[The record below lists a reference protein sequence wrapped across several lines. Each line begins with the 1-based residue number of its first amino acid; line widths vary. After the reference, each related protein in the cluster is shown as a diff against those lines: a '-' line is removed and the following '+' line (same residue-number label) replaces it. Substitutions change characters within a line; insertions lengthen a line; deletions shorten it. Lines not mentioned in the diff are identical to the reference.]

1 MQKSLFDLTGQVAVI
16 TGGGSGIGKSIAMYL
31 ALEGASVCIVGRNRD
46 NLESTA
52 QEIVNEGGKCLK
64 VVANVQQAD
73 QIDNMVKETME
84 QLGRIDIL
92 VNNAGG
98 NYTRDGSP
106 PKRLIEELTPEEWD
120 YILEVNLK
128 SVFLVTR
135 AVVPHMK
142 KRNYGR
148 IINVSSI
155 VGRVGVPFI
164 TLPYSTAKAG
174 ILGFT
179 RTLAHQLGPMG
190 ITVNTIAPGYILSS
204 PRLEMIW
211 EGRQKSGIADQ
222 VINSIPLKR
231 LGKPEEV
238 AAVVALLASDKASYV
253 TGSIIDIFGGAF
265 ML

>member
-84 QLGRIDIL
+84 Q
-92 VNNAGG
+92 
-98 NYTRDGSP
+98 
-106 PKRLIEELTPEEWD
+106 LTPEEWD

>member
-1 MQKSLFDLTGQVAVI
+1 MKKSLFDLTGQVAVI

-31 ALEGASVCIVGRNRD
+31 AQEGASICIVGRNPDR
-46 NLESTA
+46 LESTA
-52 QEIVNEGGKCLK
+52 QEIVNEGGKCIK

-73 QIDNMVKETME
+73 QIDNMVKETVE

-106 PKRLIEELTPEEWD
+106 PTRLIEELTAEEWD

-142 KRNYGR
+142 RQNYGR

-179 RTLAHQLGPMG
+179 RTLAHQLGPKG

-204 PRLEMIW
+204 SRLEKIW
-211 EGRQKSGIADQ
+211 EERQRSGIADQ
-222 VINSIPLKR
+222 VINSIPMKR

-238 AAVVALLASDKASYV
+238 AAVVALLASDKASYI
-253 TGSIIDIFGGAF
+253 TGSVIDIFGGAF

>member
-1 MQKSLFDLTGQVAVI
+1 MQKSLFDMTGQVALI
-16 TGGGSGIGKSIAMYL
+16 TGGGTGIGKAIALYL
-31 ALEGASVCIVGRNRD
+31 AREGASICIASRNLD
-46 NLESTA
+46 HLENTA

-64 VVANVQQAD
+64 VVANVQQPD
-73 QIDNMVKETME
+73 QVNSMVEETME
-84 QLGRIDIL
+84 RLGRIDIL

-106 PKRLIEELTPEEWD
+106 PTRLIEDLTPEEWD
-120 YILEVNLK
+120 YVLEVNLK

-142 KRNYGR
+142 RQNYGR

-155 VGRVGVPFI
+155 VGRVGVEYI

-179 RTLAHQLGPMG
+179 RTLAYQLAPMG
-190 ITVNTIAPGYILSS
+190 ITVNTIAPGFILSS
-204 PRLEMIW
+204 SRLEKIW
-211 EGRQKSGIADQ
+211 EERKRSGIADQ
-222 VINSIPLKR
+222 VIDSIALKR

-238 AAVVALLASDKASYV
+238 AAVVVLLASNKASYI